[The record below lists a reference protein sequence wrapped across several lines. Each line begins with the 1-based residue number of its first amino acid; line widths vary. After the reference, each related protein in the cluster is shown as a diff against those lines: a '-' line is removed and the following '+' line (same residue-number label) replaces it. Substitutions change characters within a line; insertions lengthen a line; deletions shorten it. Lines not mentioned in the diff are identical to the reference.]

1 MGTAR
6 HVVSVVTACM
16 TRQGTP
22 TFVRTEVAVTQD
34 ELENGVNYALAES
47 KLFVDGYEEPFVH
60 FAEAEAPAF
69 LFPAVRKLESI
80 ASTPVL
86 SEAC

>member
-1 MGTAR
+1 MSIVR

-22 TFVRTEVAVTQD
+22 TFVRTEVAVSKD

-60 FAEAEAPAF
+60 FAEDEAPEF
-69 LFPAVRKLESI
+69 LLPAVRQLESI
-80 ASTPVL
+80 ASPPVL